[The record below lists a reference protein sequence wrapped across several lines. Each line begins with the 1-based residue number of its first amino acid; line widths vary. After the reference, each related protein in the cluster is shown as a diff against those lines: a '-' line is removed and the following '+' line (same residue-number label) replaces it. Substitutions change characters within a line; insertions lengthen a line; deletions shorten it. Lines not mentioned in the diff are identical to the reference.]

1 MIELEQQEQQPLQ
14 QQLKQSVGHVYYN
27 GIWRNWQVVHL
38 IRLLSLSVHFFR
50 YFLFLTS
57 HFPSAALISCAYCR
71 TISHAHRPTE
81 ITSIFIMAASA
92 ACGVQQDLS
101 GVDSSSPQ
109 PAWGCDSKGVADGDG
124 DGKCDCGYV

>member
-50 YFLFLTS
+50 YFAISYFLL
-57 HFPSAALISCAYCR
+57 LIS
-71 TISHAHRPTE
+71 
-81 ITSIFIMAASA
+81 F
-92 ACGVQQDLS
+92 LLL
-101 GVDSSSPQ
+101 
-109 PAWGCDSKGVADGDG
+109 
-124 DGKCDCGYV
+124 